1 MQAGT
6 TTTIGPAAGPLL
18 RTAGR
23 PAATHAA
30 PASVTG
36 AEQGDRPPESR
47 PEGLDGP
54 GLRADS
60 PAISLVEFP
69 LTDTAS
75 AAPLS
80 RGADGILRYGNLS
93 PALTELLDLQV
104 HAFANREA
112 VVEVGGGRLTYR
124 ELWHSASRVAGG
136 LQEHGIGYGDRVAV
150 HMPPGVRWVQAFLG
164 ALLSG
169 AVPVLVHHGL
179 PGGLAEKVIADSDA
193 DFVLGSAERG
203 CGATRGGGAWSA
215 DLPDGAAFIDDGAAL
230 NDLALLCYT
239 EGSGANEMP
248 TGVELTNE
256 NLLSAIRSMV
266 AALDLPTDGMHN
278 LVLQPLAHAGGC
290 VDQLLPTFAVGG
302 TVVLAQGGAGVA
314 RAIAGERVDTVAAN
328 TRILAG
334 LLPELAAGRA
344 GGLPTDRVV
353 RISRSD
359 QRIPTAGSAAADA
372 AGPDFAAEL
381 CQVFPSARQWSVWG
395 ATETSGIGLALGPTA
410 GPVGGVDGTVLGF
423 PFGGTE
429 LALCGPRAAAGHGE
443 LLCRGPN
450 VSRRYW
456 KDPQRTADR
465 FTGTWFHTGDQVS
478 IGRDG
483 MVRRSA

>member
-1 MQAGT
+1 MQGGT
-6 TTTIGPAAGPLL
+6 TTITGPAAGPSGPA
-18 RTAGR
+18 RQFGAGPGR
-23 PAATHAA
+23 PD
-30 PASVTG
+30 P
-36 AEQGDRPPESR
+36 
-47 PEGLDGP
+47 
-54 GLRADS
+54 
-60 PAISLVEFP
+60 VEFHIV
-69 LTDTAS
+69 DAGA

-104 HAFANREA
+104 HAFSNREA
-112 VVEVGGGRLTYR
+112 VVEIGGGRLTYR

-179 PGGLAEKVIADSDA
+179 AREAADKVIADSDA
-193 DFVLGSAERG
+193 DFVLGASDRG
-203 CGATRGGGAWSA
+203 CGATRSDSRWAA

-230 NDLALLCYT
+230 GDLALLCYT
-239 EGSGANEMP
+239 SVAGAGGAP

-266 AALDLPTDGMHN
+266 AALDLPTDGMRN
-278 LVLQPLAHAGGC
+278 LVLQPLAHASGC

-302 TVVLAQGGAGVA
+302 TVVLAQGAGAVA
-314 RAIAGERVDTVAAN
+314 AAIAEEGVDTLAAS
-328 TRILAG
+328 THVLGG

-344 GGLPTDRVV
+344 GGLRTERVI
-353 RISRSD
+353 RIS
-359 QRIPTAGSAAADA
+359 TAGHRGEGGEP
-372 AGPDFAAEL
+372 GPAPACDLGA
-381 CQVFPSARQWSVWG
+381 VFPSARQWAVWG

-410 GPVGGVDGTVLGF
+410 GPASAGDGTVLGF

-429 LALCGPRAAAGHGE
+429 LALCGPEAASGRGE

-450 VSRRYW
+450 VTRRYW
-456 KDPQRTADR
+456 NDPQRTADR
-465 FTGTWFHTGDQVS
+465 FTGSWFHTGDHVR
-478 IGRDG
+478 IGTDG
-483 MVRRSA
+483 LVRRSA